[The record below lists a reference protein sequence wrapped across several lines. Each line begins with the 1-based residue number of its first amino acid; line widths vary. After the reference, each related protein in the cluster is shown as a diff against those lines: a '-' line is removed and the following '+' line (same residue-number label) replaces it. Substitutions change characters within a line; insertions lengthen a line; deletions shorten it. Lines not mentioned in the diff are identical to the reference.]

1 MKYDLI
7 TVGGGFSG
15 VAASVAAARMGLRVL
30 LIEKSGYL
38 GGAACNCYVNPFMP
52 YHVKID
58 GKQRMISDGIFS
70 EILDRLEALNGL
82 DRKTKTFSEEILK
95 LVFDA
100 LTEENGIDVVFH
112 SYLTGVEKEGEKLL
126 KIKTAGKSG
135 EQSFEADYFIDAT
148 GDGDLSVLAGCPYV
162 LGREPD
168 HLCQPMTLC
177 FRISGVDTEAVWG
190 MGAQIDEKYK
200 QFREEGK
207 IKNPREDVL
216 KFRHVADGVVHF
228 NSTRIVKKC
237 PVDVFDL
244 SYAEREARKQMYELY
259 TFLKENFEPFKN
271 SVLLAS
277 APEIGVRESRMI
289 QGEYVLNVED
299 LKNCTKFEDAIAASN
314 YDIDIHNPEGSG
326 TSHYYFEDGQYYT
339 IPYRCLQPKGAEN
352 LLTAGRC
359 ISSTHEAQAS
369 YRIMPVCCSLG
380 QAAGTAAALACKQK
394 IGVKMVD
401 VKQLQKIL
409 KENGAFF

>member
-112 SYLTGVEKEGEKLL
+112 SYLIGVEKEGKKLL

-228 NSTRIVKKC
+228 NSTRIVKKM
-237 PVDVFDL
+237 P
-244 SYAEREARKQMYELY
+244 
-259 TFLKENFEPFKN
+259 
-271 SVLLAS
+271 
-277 APEIGVRESRMI
+277 G
-289 QGEYVLNVED
+289 G
-299 LKNCTKFEDAIAASN
+299 
-314 YDIDIHNPEGSG
+314 
-326 TSHYYFEDGQYYT
+326 
-339 IPYRCLQPKGAEN
+339 
-352 LLTAGRC
+352 C
-359 ISSTHEAQAS
+359 I
-369 YRIMPVCCSLG
+369 
-380 QAAGTAAALACKQK
+380 
-394 IGVKMVD
+394 
-401 VKQLQKIL
+401 
-409 KENGAFF
+409 